1 MQLILD
7 HREGKLK
14 ELFQNQL
21 DIKLE
26 YRNLE
31 YGDFCIFN
39 NEEPFIIIERKTL
52 DDLSSSIIDGRY
64 KEQKQKMLS
73 LVDRK
78 NIYYIIEGTVKYTD
92 SKKNIIG
99 SIINTMIRDDI
110 KIFFT
115 KDINDTYQLLLN
127 IIHRVTK
134 EPEKY
139 LNCESVELPVK
150 KLGKVSTAGAGVG
163 TAGLVYKNMLCQ
175 IPGISNKAAD
185 AIIEVYPTFNLFY
198 STLEKLEDSE
208 KLKLLKEIKQD
219 SNRKISSSALNNIL
233 VNLFE

>member
-14 ELFQNQL
+14 ELFQNNL
-21 DIKLE
+21 EIKLD
-26 YRNLE
+26 YKNLE

-39 NEEPFIIIERKTL
+39 NIDPFVIIERKTL

-73 LVDRK
+73 LVNRS
-78 NIYYIIEGTVKYTD
+78 NIYYIIEGSIKYND

-115 KDINDTYQLLLN
+115 KDITDTYHLLLN
-127 IIHRVTK
+127 IISRVTK

-139 LNCESVELPVK
+139 LSGLAETVEIPVK
-150 KLGKVSTAGAGVG
+150 KQSNGG
-163 TAGLVYKNMLCQ
+163 VYKNMLCQ

-185 AIIEVYPTFNLFY
+185 SIIAVYPTFNTLY

-208 KLKLLKEIKQD
+208 KLKLLKEIKLD
-219 SNRKISSSALNNIL
+219 SSRKISSSALNNII
-233 VNLFE
+233 VNLFS

>member
-14 ELFQNQL
+14 ELFQNNL
-21 DIKLE
+21 EIKLD

-39 NEEPFIIIERKTL
+39 NEDPFIIIERKTL

-73 LVDRK
+73 LVNRS
-78 NIYYIIEGTVKYTD
+78 NIYYIIEGSIKYTD

-99 SIINTMIRDDI
+99 SVINTMIRDDI

-115 KDINDTYQLLLN
+115 KDITDTYHLLLN
-127 IIHRVTK
+127 IISRITK

-139 LNCESVELPVK
+139 LNVEPAEIPVK
-150 KLGKVSTAGAGVG
+150 KQSNSNSNPNPT
-163 TAGLVYKNMLCQ
+163 YKNMLCQ

-185 AIIEVYPTFNLFY
+185 AIIAVYPTFNLLY

-233 VNLFE
+233 VNLFT

>member
-14 ELFQNQL
+14 ELFQNNL
-21 DIKLE
+21 DIKLD
-26 YRNLE
+26 YQNLD

-39 NEEPFIIIERKTL
+39 NENPFIIIERKTL

-73 LVDRK
+73 LVNRS
-78 NIYYIIEGTVKYTD
+78 NIYYIIEGSIKYTD

-115 KDINDTYQLLLN
+115 KDITDTYHLLLN
-127 IIHRVTK
+127 IISRVTK

-139 LNCESVELPVK
+139 LNVEPAEIPVK
-150 KLGKVSTAGAGVG
+150 KQSNGGSSNT
-163 TAGLVYKNMLCQ
+163 TYTTYKNMLCQ

-185 AIIEVYPTFNLFY
+185 AIIAVYPTFNLLY

-208 KLKLLKEIKQD
+208 KLKLLKEIKLD
-219 SNRKISSSALNNIL
+219 SSRKISSSALNNIL
-233 VNLFE
+233 VNLFT

>member
-14 ELFQNQL
+14 ELFQNNL

-26 YRNLE
+26 YKNLD

-39 NEEPFIIIERKTL
+39 NEDPFIIIERKTL

-73 LVDRK
+73 LVNRS
-78 NIYYIIEGTVKYTD
+78 NIYYIIEGSIKYTD

-99 SIINTMIRDDI
+99 SVINTMIRDDI

-115 KDINDTYQLLLN
+115 KDITDTYHLLLN
-127 IIHRVTK
+127 IISRITK

-139 LNCESVELPVK
+139 LNVEPAEIPVK
-150 KLGKVSTAGAGVG
+150 KQSNSNSNPNPT
-163 TAGLVYKNMLCQ
+163 YKNMLCQ

-185 AIIEVYPTFNLFY
+185 AIIAVYPTFNLLY

-233 VNLFE
+233 VNLFT

>member
-14 ELFQNQL
+14 ELFQNNL

-26 YRNLE
+26 YKNLD
-31 YGDFCIFN
+31 YGDFCIYN
-39 NEEPFIIIERKTL
+39 NEDPFIIIERKTL

-73 LVDRK
+73 LVNRS
-78 NIYYIIEGTVKYTD
+78 NIYYIIEGSIKYTD

-99 SIINTMIRDDI
+99 SVINTMIRDDI

-115 KDINDTYQLLLN
+115 KDITDTYHLLLN
-127 IIHRVTK
+127 IISRITK

-139 LNCESVELPVK
+139 LNVEPAEIPVK
-150 KLGKVSTAGAGVG
+150 KQSNSNSNSNPI
-163 TAGLVYKNMLCQ
+163 YKNMICQ

-185 AIIEVYPTFNLFY
+185 AIIAVYPTFNLLY

-208 KLKLLKEIKQD
+208 KLKLLKEIKLD
-219 SNRKISSSALNNIL
+219 SSRKISSSALNNIL
-233 VNLFE
+233 VNLFG

>member
-14 ELFQNQL
+14 ELFQNQV
-21 DIKLE
+21 DIKLD

-39 NEEPFIIIERKTL
+39 NEDPFIIIERKTL

-78 NIYYIIEGTVKYTD
+78 NIYYIIEGSIKYTD

-99 SIINTMIRDDI
+99 SVINTMIRDDI

-115 KDINDTYQLLLN
+115 KDVTDTYHLLLN
-127 IIHRVTK
+127 IISRVTK

-139 LNCESVELPVK
+139 INTETAEIPVK
-150 KLGKVSTAGAGVG
+150 KHSNGNSNPVYT
-163 TAGLVYKNMLCQ
+163 TYKNMLCQ

-185 AIIEVYPTFNLFY
+185 AIIAVYPTFNLLY
-198 STLEKLEDSE
+198 NTLEKLEDSE

-233 VNLFE
+233 VNLFT